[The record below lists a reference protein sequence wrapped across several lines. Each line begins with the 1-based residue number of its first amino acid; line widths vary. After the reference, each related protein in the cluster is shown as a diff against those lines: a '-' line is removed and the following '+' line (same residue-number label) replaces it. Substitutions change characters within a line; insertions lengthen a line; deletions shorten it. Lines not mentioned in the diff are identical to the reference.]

1 MDAAGV
7 AGAAQQLT
15 QSLARLMEMAADY
28 GRGMLESAEAQI
40 AAEKRYRIRQACC
53 IGALVILVPLA
64 LMFIGV
70 AVLIAFWDTHRVA
83 AAFAVAGGYVLLAAV
98 AALVLGMRRP
108 PRANGLVGLAAA
120 AVITELLRRRR

>member
-28 GRGMLESAEAQI
+28 GRGMLERAEAQI

-70 AVLIAFWDTHRVA
+70 AVLIAFWDTQRVA

-108 PRANGLVGLAAA
+108 PRANGLVELAAA
-120 AVITELLRRRR
+120 AVIAELLRRRR

>member
-28 GRGMLESAEAQI
+28 GRSMLERAEAEI

-64 LMFIGV
+64 LAFIGV

-83 AAFAVAGGYVLLAAV
+83 AAFAVAGGYMLLAAA

-108 PRANGLVGLAAA
+108 PGTNGLVGLAAA
-120 AVITELLRRRR
+120 AVIAELLRRRR